1 MYAHL
6 LLGTIVPSLTLVVAR
21 SLCVLCSSWRSRAR
35 PFARPVCSPRLLAPF
50 AGPLCSPACSPALS
64 TLDETFL
71 ERDRLNAQIVEAIN
85 AAASDWGI
93 VCKRYE
99 IRDIAPPQAVRVAM
113 EMQAEAERRKRA
125 LILDSQGEQ
134 EAEVNL
140 ATGRKSAQVLASE
153 GLMQERINLAKGEA
167 AAIEA
172 HAEASAKAVRV
183 LAHALQQHGGA
194 ESASL
199 RVAEQYVAAFS
210 KLAASGSMVVVPA
223 NTGDVGAMIAQA
235 MAVYKASAAGP
246 VLGGGL
252 GRDSRGLGTAG
263 GERLGVSAGAGS
275 ADQGQRG
282 GVTSDFPETVD
293 ELAARDAEGGSRDE
307 RHGDK

>member
-113 EMQAEAERRKRA
+113 EMQAVKRRDPHM
-125 LILDSQGEQ
+125 I
-134 EAEVNL
+134 
-140 ATGRKSAQVLASE
+140 
-153 GLMQERINLAKGEA
+153 
-167 AAIEA
+167 
-172 HAEASAKAVRV
+172 
-183 LAHALQQHGGA
+183 
-194 ESASL
+194 
-199 RVAEQYVAAFS
+199 
-210 KLAASGSMVVVPA
+210 
-223 NTGDVGAMIAQA
+223 VG
-235 MAVYKASAAGP
+235 P
-246 VLGGGL
+246 
-252 GRDSRGLGTAG
+252 
-263 GERLGVSAGAGS
+263 
-275 ADQGQRG
+275 
-282 GVTSDFPETVD
+282 
-293 ELAARDAEGGSRDE
+293 AARSATAR
-307 RHGDK
+307 RMM

>member
-1 MYAHL
+1 MPCLEPLASTFGRASADGS
-6 LLGTIVPSLTLVVAR
+6 GTQTRGTRAPGTQEQAQVTAVD
-21 SLCVLCSSWRSRAR
+21 SS
-35 PFARPVCSPRLLAPF
+35 
-50 AGPLCSPACSPALS
+50 
-64 TLDETFL
+64 
-71 ERDRLNAQIVEAIN
+71 
-85 AAASDWGI
+85 ASI
-93 VCKRYE
+93 E
-99 IRDIAPPQAVRVAM
+99 IRRGIRGSPD
-113 EMQAEAERRKRA
+113 
-125 LILDSQGEQ
+125 GEQ

-252 GRDSRGLGTAG
+252 DRDSRGLGTAG
-263 GERLGVSAGAGS
+263 GERLGASAGAGS